1 MTVLG
6 SMCAVDPG
14 GIVSGM
20 ARTTEGLELQSVAKW
35 YRRSRPILLD
45 VHLAIRPGEVVAV
58 LGGNGAGKSTL
69 LRIAAG
75 LSRPSAGRVTGGP
88 RPIGYVPDRFA
99 AQQHMSALGY
109 LTHLGRIRGLGR
121 STAQRRAAQLLE
133 RLALA
138 GGGRSALRTLS
149 KGNTQK
155 VALAQ
160 ALLVPPRLL
169 VLDEPWAGLDTAAG
183 RVVGDLIAD
192 VATAGGAVLFTE
204 HRTEP
209 VAATAT
215 VVLELADGR
224 IHPGG
229 HRWAR

>member
-1 MTVLG
+1 VTV
-6 SMCAVDPG
+6 V
-14 GIVSGM
+14 
-20 ARTTEGLELQSVAKW
+20 ELRGVAKW
-35 YRRSRPILLD
+35 YRRTRPILRD
-45 VHLAIRPGEVVAV
+45 VHLTIRPGEVVAV

-75 LSRPSAGRVTGGP
+75 LSRPSAGRVTGSP

-99 AQQHMSALGY
+99 AHQQLSALGY

-121 STAQRRAAQLLE
+121 HTARRRAGELLE
-133 RLALA
+133 RLALV
-138 GGGRSALRTLS
+138 GGGGSALRTLS

-183 RVVGDLIAD
+183 RVLGELVAG

-204 HRTEP
+204 HRAEA

-215 VVLELADGR
+215 VVLEIADGR

>member
-6 SMCAVDPG
+6 SMCAVTRA

-20 ARTTEGLELQSVAKW
+20 TKTVVELRGVAKW
-35 YRRSRPILLD
+35 YRRSRPILRD

-99 AQQHMSALGY
+99 AHQHMSALGY

-121 STAQRRAAQLLE
+121 GTAQRRAGQLLE
-133 RLALA
+133 RLALV

-169 VLDEPWAGLDTAAG
+169 VLDEPWAGATSPAVYTC
-183 RVVGDLIAD
+183 RVVTVI
-192 VATAGGAVLFTE
+192 GAPKPSRCSWAAIRCSAPASGLPGE
-204 HRTEP
+204 GIRTP
-209 VAATAT
+209 S
-215 VVLELADGR
+215 GS
-224 IHPGG
+224 
-229 HRWAR
+229 